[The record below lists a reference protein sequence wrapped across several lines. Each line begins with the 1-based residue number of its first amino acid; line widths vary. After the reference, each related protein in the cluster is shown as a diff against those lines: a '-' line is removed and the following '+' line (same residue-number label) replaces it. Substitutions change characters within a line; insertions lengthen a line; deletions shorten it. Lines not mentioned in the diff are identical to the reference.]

1 MSNLR
6 NYDRIKEYDTITW
19 ILNKLVNNSKNFNFI
34 KYLNFKNINDKN
46 DILLNYLKKFKLWA
60 LNQQILLM
68 KSDENSTPLGH
79 ILTDS
84 KGDFGL
90 YFRNEILSYL
100 V

>member
-1 MSNLR
+1 M
-6 NYDRIKEYDTITW
+6 
-19 ILNKLVNNSKNFNFI
+19 
-34 KYLNFKNINDKN
+34 NFKNINDKN

-79 ILTDS
+79 TLTDS